1 MTTDKTQR
9 GSWTSASNA
18 AADAACA
25 GRHVAQG
32 GIPET
37 RSADADA
44 GKAVHEALR
53 TGDASKLTLDQ
64 TEVFDACKAIE
75 QKLVLAVFGDKAT
88 IVSFREQRYWCRI
101 QVNAGNVGVGAMLEH
116 SGQADVVYRSGS
128 KALIIDYKALLG
140 DIEDSPKNLQLR
152 DLACLVKGQYVVVD
166 QVATAIVQPLV
177 THSPEVCLYD
187 VDDLKRAESEM
198 FARVAASNA
207 PDAKRLAGERQCKFC
222 LAKGR
227 CAEYSAWAGAM
238 IPTGTVEPVVKEL
251 IFQTAMESWT
261 PSQRAIAAS
270 LLAPA
275 AKALD
280 EIKEYLK
287 DGLSKDAT
295 FVPGYSLSAGTK
307 RETIKDPQACFDRF
321 AALGGQLPQFMGTVS
336 VGKTKLKEAVNEV
349 TSLKGKALDGAL
361 SKLMDGISEVSTT
374 SGSLVKS
381 KEEK

>member
-1 MTTDKTQR
+1 MTTDPRR
-9 GSWTSASNA
+9 GHTSASNA
-18 AADAACA
+18 AADQLCA
-25 GRHVAQG
+25 GRHVAQR
-32 GIPET
+32 GIPE
-37 RSADADA
+37 RPSDDADA
-44 GKAVHEALR
+44 GKAGHEALR
-53 TGDASKLTLDQ
+53 TGDASLLTLDQ

-88 IVSFREQRYWCRI
+88 VVSFREQRYWCKIMSFAVPQI
-101 QVNAGNVGVGAMLEH
+101 QTPAYFEH

-128 KALIIDYKALLG
+128 KALIIDYKTLQG
-140 DIEDSPKNLQLR
+140 DVEDSPKNLQLR
-152 DLACLVKGQYVVVD
+152 DLACLVKGDFVVVD

-187 VDDLKRAESEM
+187 ADDLKRAESEM

-207 PDAKRLAGERQCKFC
+207 PDAKRVAGETQCKFC

-227 CAEYSAWAGAM
+227 CVAYSAWAGAM

-275 AKALD
+275 AMALD

-287 DGLSKDAT
+287 DGLSKDSS

-321 AALGGQLPQFMGTVS
+321 AALGGQLPQFMAAVS

-349 TSLKGKALDGAL
+349 TKLKGKALDGAL
-361 SKLMDGISEVSTT
+361 SKLMEGISETSTT
-374 SGSLVKS
+374 AGSLVKS